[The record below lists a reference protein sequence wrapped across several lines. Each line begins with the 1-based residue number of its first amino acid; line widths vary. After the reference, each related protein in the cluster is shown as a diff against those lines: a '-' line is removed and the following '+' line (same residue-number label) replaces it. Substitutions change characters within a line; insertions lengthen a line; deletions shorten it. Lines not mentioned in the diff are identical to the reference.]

1 MVLEFS
7 VGALDLF
14 LLAYSAFLPQPFI
27 YFIRCICCYTICV
40 FLFDCF
46 QSQKLLFELGV
57 PGAPRGRRLPDKS
70 TLSAFS
76 TIVSLR
82 NQRLNY
88 YKLTSWSGPH
98 YRKPRVRRVPKISP
112 CAIPRAH
119 GENHICRAQH
129 QNHTAKQEHT
139 AKYDFAVCRVQ
150 DTRRP
155 QNSPCAHST
164 AHGEAGSTWA
174 AANGRWLP
182 YDNVKIR
189 RVPIQHTAN
198 ICLCRVPQ
206 GSTRRRYSHV
216 CPILTGVERRCLC
229 RALTLGTR
237 QTHGFAVCQTQTHGK
252 HKSLLCADP

>member
-88 YKLTSWSGPH
+88 YKLTSRSGPACWIGFH
-98 YRKPRVRRVPKISP
+98 VRSKSCSMPQTDLHK
-112 CAIPRAH
+112 
-119 GENHICRAQH
+119 NHKTYIYM
-129 QNHTAKQEHT
+129 NNLTVV
-139 AKYDFAVCRVQ
+139 DMLSF
-150 DTRRP
+150 
-155 QNSPCAHST
+155 
-164 AHGEAGSTWA
+164 
-174 AANGRWLP
+174 L
-182 YDNVKIR
+182 
-189 RVPIQHTAN
+189 IQ
-198 ICLCRVPQ
+198 
-206 GSTRRRYSHV
+206 G
-216 CPILTGVERRCLC
+216 
-229 RALTLGTR
+229 
-237 QTHGFAVCQTQTHGK
+237 
-252 HKSLLCADP
+252 

>member
-98 YRKPRVRRVPKISP
+98 YRKPRVPRVPKISP

-139 AKYDFAVCRVQ
+139 AEYDFAVCRVQ
-150 DTRRP
+150 DTRQP
-155 QNSPCAHST
+155 QTSPCAHST

-174 AANGRWLP
+174 AANGRWMS
-182 YDNVKIR
+182 YDAVKIR
-189 RVPIQHTAN
+189 RVPRH
-198 ICLCRVPQ
+198 
-206 GSTRRRYSHV
+206 STRRTSV
-216 CPILTGVERRCLC
+216 L
-229 RALTLGTR
+229 
-237 QTHGFAVCQTQTHGK
+237 AVCLRAAHGEGTAT
-252 HKSLLCADP
+252 CARS